1 MSSLMS
7 VVKKQIGWELVFV
20 IVLSIILVYV
30 VDPKS
35 VEADSILGKYLQWVY
50 INIPGIRNEINA
62 SKFKDVAFL
71 YYPVMLMASAYP
83 LIAHTWR
90 TVSASEMKGAINYFW
105 GSPLK
110 NTFRFIYVAVM
121 CFGMSYFIFF
131 INGQQYNSLPHHESL
146 FYLSIFG
153 IITAGGAAYVLWGML
168 LRSIYSII
176 TREGMQ

>member
-1 MSSLMS
+1 MSSFIS
-7 VVKKQIGWELVFV
+7 EVKRQIGWELVFV
-20 IVLSIILVYV
+20 IALSIFLVYV
-30 VDPKS
+30 VDPNTVRAGS
-35 VEADSILGKYLQWVY
+35 VFGEYLQWIY
-50 INIPGIRNEINA
+50 ENIPGIRNEINA
-62 SKFKDVAFL
+62 SKFRDVAFV
-71 YYPVMLMASAYP
+71 YYPVMLIASAYP

-90 TVSASEMKGAINYFW
+90 TVSSSEMKGAINYFW

-110 NTFRFIYVAVM
+110 NTFRFLYIAVM
-121 CFGMSYFIFF
+121 CLGMSYFIFF